1 MKQHHQQQH
10 HHELTP
16 HVVLADTFPAKAHLL
31 ISYLTQ
37 VSPKV
42 CSFSEDGTSFYVYDQ
57 AEFAQNLPQYFK
69 HSNYGSFVRQLN
81 LYGFNSSRLK
91 DKNGVV
97 EWRHEN
103 FQRDRKDLVNEIKR
117 TKKSKSSRSKPSH
130 IHVEPRSTSP
140 GMPSYSDDAASSSVA
155 DSDAVAC
162 PVKRRVSGTD
172 YEWLAAEFAVLK
184 RQNES
189 LERKLDQIT
198 TMFEITLRISEHR
211 EHPGEKRRRK
221 VASDFQYNTKEEEKI
236 SDTDTHH
243 MEVIEPVPYHDAAR
257 KGNASDNEMGDSL
270 TAFIDIMLKN
280 EDGSQA
286 LEHDVRVASS
296 ENTDDECGVARA
308 SATSNA
314 TCITDLDNHYED
326 ELMEEALNANLPD
339 STLNTD
345 GDLFC
350 SDENEPSMRDS
361 SEQDIVTI
369 TNAAQDKADGPE
381 PVEAISSPNV
391 PSYEVVG
398 DIEEAN
404 VPIGVHVI
412 SAHAQL
418 VEEDDRNEERRLTNW
433 HTGIFSEDRRHKKRV
448 ICLLGFLV
456 FAVIAVVVVFPT
468 VTITQRKRKQENLKG
483 KTVIIKPPP
492 CGEGKDRHDCFP
504 DRPHLRPNDGWIDK
518 HEEYNDDGYFDYPK
532 KDEDK
537 DTESSLSPMTNDY
550 HSSKPQLARHS
561 VRYRDN
567 LSHEKNISVTVDGT
581 SYECSNPLF
590 V

>member
-1 MKQHHQQQH
+1 
-10 HHELTP
+10 
-16 HVVLADTFPAKAHLL
+16 
-31 ISYLTQ
+31 
-37 VSPKV
+37 
-42 CSFSEDGTSFYVYDQ
+42 
-57 AEFAQNLPQYFK
+57 
-69 HSNYGSFVRQLN
+69 
-81 LYGFNSSRLK
+81 
-91 DKNGVV
+91 
-97 EWRHEN
+97 
-103 FQRDRKDLVNEIKR
+103 LVNEIKR
-117 TKKSKSSRSKPSH
+117 TKKSKSSRSKPLH

-140 GMPSYSDDAASSSVA
+140 GIPSYSDDAASSSVA

-162 PVKRRVSGTD
+162 PGKRRVSGTD

-189 LERKLDQIT
+189 LERKLDRIT

-211 EHPGEKRRRK
+211 EHEHPGEKRRRK

-257 KGNASDNEMGDSL
+257 KGNVSDNEMGDSL

-280 EDGSQA
+280 EDRSQA

-308 SATSNA
+308 SATSNNNA
-314 TCITDLDNHYED
+314 SYITDLDNHYED

-361 SEQDIVTI
+361 SEQDIITI

-381 PVEAISSPNV
+381 PVEVISSPNV

-433 HTGIFSEDRRHKKRV
+433 HTGLFSEDRRHKKRV

-456 FAVIAVVVVFPT
+456 FAVIAIVVVFPT

-483 KTVIIKPPP
+483 KTVIIKP

-504 DRPHLRPNDGWIDK
+504 DRPHLRPNDGSHDE

-532 KDEDK
+532 KDEDE
-537 DTESSLSPMTNDY
+537 DTESSLSPMTNGY

-567 LSHEKNISVTVDGT
+567 LSDDKIISVTVDGT

-590 V
+590 M

>member
-1 MKQHHQQQH
+1 MNSTSMKQQH
-10 HHELTP
+10 HREPT
-16 HVVLADTFPAKAHLL
+16 VVLADTFPAKAHLL
-31 ISYLTQ
+31 VSFLTQ
-37 VSPKV
+37 ENPNV
-42 CSFSEDGTSFYVYDQ
+42 CCFSADGTSFYVYDQ

-91 DKNGVV
+91 DKNDVV

-117 TKKSKSSRSKPSH
+117 TKKSKTSRSKPSH

-155 DSDAVAC
+155 DSDVVAC
-162 PVKRRVSGTD
+162 AGKRRVSGTD

-211 EHPGEKRRRK
+211 DHPGEKRRRR
-221 VASDFQYNTKEEEKI
+221 VASDFQYTKEEEKI

-243 MEVIEPVPYHDAAR
+243 MNMEIIEPVPYHDAAK
-257 KGNASDNEMGDSL
+257 KGNASDNEVGDSL
-270 TAFIDIMLKN
+270 TAFIDIMLEN
-280 EDGSQA
+280 EDGSRA

-296 ENTDDECGVARA
+296 ENTDDECGVATA
-308 SATSNA
+308 SATSNNNG
-314 TCITDLDNHYED
+314 TYITDLDNHYGD

-350 SDENEPSMRDS
+350 SSNEPMRDS

-369 TNAAQDKADGPE
+369 TNAVQDKADGPE

-418 VEEDDRNEERRLTNW
+418 VEEDDRNEERRLANW
-433 HTGIFSEDRRHKKRV
+433 HTSLFSEDRRHKKRV

-456 FAVIAVVVVFPT
+456 VAVIAIVVVFPT

-483 KTVIIKPPP
+483 KTVIIKPNP
-492 CGEGKDRHDCFP
+492 CGEGNDRHDCSS

-518 HEEYNDDGYFDYPK
+518 YEEYNDDGYFDYPK
-532 KDEDK
+532 KDEGN
-537 DTESSLSPMTNDY
+537 DTESSLSPMTNGY

-567 LSHEKNISVTVDGT
+567 LSDDKIISVTVDGT

-590 V
+590 M

>member
-1 MKQHHQQQH
+1 M
-10 HHELTP
+10 
-16 HVVLADTFPAKAHLL
+16 
-31 ISYLTQ
+31 
-37 VSPKV
+37 
-42 CSFSEDGTSFYVYDQ
+42 
-57 AEFAQNLPQYFK
+57 
-69 HSNYGSFVRQLN
+69 
-81 LYGFNSSRLK
+81 
-91 DKNGVV
+91 
-97 EWRHEN
+97 
-103 FQRDRKDLVNEIKR
+103 VNEIKR

-140 GMPSYSDDAASSSVA
+140 GTPSYSDDAASSTVA

-211 EHPGEKRRRK
+211 EQPGEKRRRR

-270 TAFIDIMLKN
+270 TAFIDIMLNN

-308 SATSNA
+308 SATSN
-314 TCITDLDNHYED
+314 ITDLDNHYED

-350 SDENEPSMRDS
+350 SDENVRDS

-381 PVEAISSPNV
+381 P
-391 PSYEVVG
+391 YEVVG

-418 VEEDDRNEERRLTNW
+418 VEEDDSNEERRLMNW
-433 HTGIFSEDRRHKKRV
+433 HAGLFSEDRRHKKRV

-456 FAVIAVVVVFPT
+456 FAVIAIVVVFPT
-468 VTITQRKRKQENLKG
+468 VTITQRKRKQENLLKG

-492 CGEGKDRHDCFP
+492 CGEGNDRHDCFP
-504 DRPHLRPNDGWIDK
+504 DRPHSHSYQSGESSDLRPNDGWIDEY
-518 HEEYNDDGYFDYPK
+518 EEYNDDGYFDYPK

-537 DTESSLSPMTNDY
+537 DTDSSLSPMANDY

-567 LSHEKNISVTVDGT
+567 LSDNKTISVTVDGT

-590 V
+590 I

>member
-1 MKQHHQQQH
+1 MTKSIH
-10 HHELTP
+10 HH
-16 HVVLADTFPAKAHLL
+16 
-31 ISYLTQ
+31 I
-37 VSPKV
+37 
-42 CSFSEDGTSFYVYDQ
+42 
-57 AEFAQNLPQYFK
+57 
-69 HSNYGSFVRQLN
+69 
-81 LYGFNSSRLK
+81 
-91 DKNGVV
+91 KNDVV

-103 FQRDRKDLVNEIKR
+103 FMRDRQDLVNEIKR
-117 TKKSKSSRSKPSH
+117 TKSKSSRSKPSH

-172 YEWLAAEFAVLK
+172 YEWLAAEFAALK

-211 EHPGEKRRRK
+211 EQPGEKRRRR

-243 MEVIEPVPYHDAAR
+243 MEVIEPVPYHEAAR

-308 SATSNA
+308 SATSN
-314 TCITDLDNHYED
+314 ITDLDNHYED

-350 SDENEPSMRDS
+350 SDENEPSMPS

-381 PVEAISSPNV
+381 PVI
-391 PSYEVVG
+391 VG

-433 HTGIFSEDRRHKKRV
+433 HTGLFSEDRRHKKRV

-456 FAVIAVVVVFPT
+456 FAVIAIVVVFPT
-468 VTITQRKRKQENLKG
+468 VTITQRKKKQEN
-483 KTVIIKPPP
+483 
-492 CGEGKDRHDCFP
+492 
-504 DRPHLRPNDGWIDK
+504 
-518 HEEYNDDGYFDYPK
+518 
-532 KDEDK
+532 
-537 DTESSLSPMTNDY
+537 
-550 HSSKPQLARHS
+550 
-561 VRYRDN
+561 
-567 LSHEKNISVTVDGT
+567 
-581 SYECSNPLF
+581 
-590 V
+590 